1 MLALIDQ
8 LRKQPDGITVE
19 ALSHALQRP
28 LPLVTAMLE
37 HLQRSGRIERFA
49 ADTGC
54 ATSRGCRHCP
64 DNKGC
69 TVFLYRLRS

>member
-1 MLALIDQ
+1 MLTLIDQ
-8 LRKQPDGITVE
+8 LQAQPSGLTAE
-19 ALSHALQRP
+19 ALSKALSRP

-37 HLQRSGRIERFA
+37 HLERSGHIERFA
-49 ADTGC
+49 EDSGC
-54 ATSRGCRHCP
+54 ATSRSCRHCP